1 MTVPP
6 TPLPPAPTSP
16 APTSP
21 APTAVWPMYRAMV
34 GIGLLCGL
42 AIVTVFELTRP
53 VIARNQAAAL
63 ERAIFLVLPEART
76 SVTFRLSGGRFEATG
91 GGGELVYAGYGDGG
105 QLVGLALEA
114 RGMGYQDTIRLL
126 YGYSPA
132 RDAVVGVKVLESKE
146 TPGLG
151 DKIETDD
158 AFRRNFERLDVS
170 LKADLSAVAHPIEVV
185 KPGQKTEPWQ
195 VDGITGA
202 TISSVAVGNML
213 RHSTAYWIPR
223 VRQHL
228 DDFERVESGN
238 SEADDV

>member
-1 MTVPP
+1 MTVAQP
-6 TPLPPAPTSP
+6 
-16 APTSP
+16 SP

-42 AIVTVFELTRP
+42 TIVTVFELTRP

-63 ERAIFLVLPEART
+63 ESAIFLVLPEAST
-76 SVTFRLSGGRFEATG
+76 SVTFRLSESRFEAVDG
-91 GGGELVYAGYGDGG
+91 DGGGELVYAGYGEDGR
-105 QLVGLALEA
+105 LVGVALEA

-132 RDAVVGVKVLESKE
+132 RDAVVGLRVLESKE

-158 AFRRNFERLDVS
+158 AFRRNFERLDVT
-170 LKADLSAVAHPIEVV
+170 LKADLSAVVHPVEVV

-228 DDFERVESGN
+228 DDFEKVGE